1 MATNVEKKIT
11 KQMKLSAIIDYFE
24 GMDADATVDLA
35 TIKVDGQ
42 EQDVPITVQHIIDFA
57 QHEIEL
63 LGKKNSPFKETPQ
76 QVANRGLGEM
86 VVDFLREH
94 EGEKFTVTELM
105 KQVEGLPA
113 EITNQRMTS
122 LFRLDSVKPFVSRTM
137 EKGRAYFQYAD

>member
-1 MATNVEKKIT
+1 MATNIEKKIT
-11 KQMKLSAIIDYFE
+11 KQMKLSAIIDYFKDME
-24 GMDADATVDLA
+24 ADATVDLA
-35 TIKVDGQ
+35 TIKVDGKEQ
-42 EQDVPITVQHIIDFA
+42 EVPITVQHIIDFA

-63 LGKKNSPFKETPQ
+63 LGKKNSPSKETPQ

-94 EGEKFTVTELM
+94 EGERFTVTELM
-105 KQVEGLPA
+105 KQVEGLPD

-137 EKGRAYFQYAD
+137 EKGRAYFQYAG